1 MAHWRQVL
9 AYSFELLEV
18 TPPAN
23 SVFPAEHP
31 LNDFRNFLYMVWKH
45 LNLPD
50 PTPVQYD
57 IAYYLQHGNKR
68 KVIEAFRG
76 VGKSWI
82 TSAYVC
88 WCLLINPQEKILV
101 ISASS
106 SRSNDFS
113 TFTKRLIY
121 EIPILRHLIPKTDQ
135 RDSNISFDV
144 APSDASHAPS
154 VKSVGITG
162 QITGSRATK
171 IIADDVESFNNS
183 ATQTQREKL
192 AETVKE
198 FDAILSPVPNA
209 EIIYLGTPQ
218 TEESIYNLLEDRGYQ
233 VRIWTARF
241 PKDWKHYESYG
252 NRLAPFI
259 CEQLESKPEEF
270 YSKPVDPKR
279 FNDLELT
286 EREASY
292 GKSGFALQF
301 MLDTTLSDADRYPLK
316 LSDLIV
322 MSCDKDKAPVKLVW
336 GSRKEDTI
344 TDLPNLGFSG
354 DRFHKPMWMSQEW
367 ADYQGCVM
375 SIDPS
380 GRGKDET
387 GYAIVKCLA
396 GMLYVV
402 DAGGLKGGYDEEALV
417 ALANKAK
424 EHKVNYVVIED
435 NFGDGMFTALFK
447 PILTR
452 IYPVTIDPDGVRSLI
467 QKERRIIETLEPVM
481 NQHRLV
487 IDPIIFKRDGDRE
500 DKHRTLTYQMTRL
513 TKERGAILHDDVIDA
528 LAIAVK
534 YWLESLSRDS
544 ETSLEDHKG
553 KLLDEALVD
562 FMDNVFGTDRSKSN
576 SWASL

>member
-1 MAHWRQVL
+1 M
-9 AYSFELLEV
+9 AYSFETLEV
-18 TPPAN
+18 IPPAN
-23 SVFPAEHP
+23 SIFPPEHP

-57 IAYYLQHGNKR
+57 IAYYLQHGHKR

-106 SRSNDFS
+106 TRSNDFS

-121 EIPILRHLIPKTDQ
+121 EMPVLQHLIPKTDQ
-135 RDSNISFDV
+135 RDSNIAFDV
-144 APSDASHAPS
+144 APAHASHAPS

-171 IIADDVESFNNS
+171 IIADDVESANNS
-183 ATQTQREKL
+183 ATQVQREKL
-192 AETVKE
+192 AETIKE
-198 FDAILSPVPNA
+198 FDAVLSPVPNA

-218 TEESIYNLLEDRGYQ
+218 TEESIYNLLEERGYEIR
-233 VRIWTARF
+233 VWTARF
-241 PKDWKHYESYG
+241 PKDWKQYESYG

-259 CEQLESKPEEF
+259 TEQLESDPEGH
-270 YSKPVDPKR
+270 YNKPVDPKR
-279 FNDLELT
+279 FTDLDLS

-292 GKSGFALQF
+292 GRSGFALQF
-301 MLDTTLSDADRYPLK
+301 MLDTSLSDADRYPLK

-322 MSCDKDKAPVKLVW
+322 MSCDKDKAPVKVVW
-336 GSRKEDTI
+336 GSRKEEQI
-344 TDLPNLGFSG
+344 TDLPNLGFTG
-354 DRFHKPMWMSQEW
+354 DRFHKPMWISQEW
-367 ADYQGCVM
+367 ADYQGTVM
-375 SIDPS
+375 AIDPS
-380 GRGKDET
+380 GRGKDDT
-387 GYAIVKCLA
+387 GYAIVKSLG

-402 DAGGLKGGYDEEALV
+402 DAGGLRGGYDTEALE
-417 ALANKAK
+417 ALAKKAK
-424 EHKVNYVVIED
+424 EHKVNYIVIED

-447 PILTR
+447 PVLTK
-452 IYPVTIDPDGVRSLI
+452 IYPVTIDPDGVRSMV

-487 IDPIIFKRDGDRE
+487 VDPIIFKRDGDKE
-500 DKHRTLTYQMTRL
+500 EKHRTFTYQMTRL
-513 TKERGAILHDDVIDA
+513 TKERGALLHDDIIDA
-528 LAIAVK
+528 LSIAVK
-534 YWLESLSRDS
+534 YWLDSLSRDQDRA
-544 ETSLEDHKG
+544 LEDHRTQ
-553 KLLDEALVD
+553 LLDDELSR
-562 FMDNVFGTDRSKSN
+562 FMDNVFGTQGSSN
-576 SWASL
+576 PSWASLA